1 MYSVDKKTQLKDFA
15 SAIAVP
21 VGLTDSHKWPVRAGT
36 VIFPVRN
43 HFVNQLLIQ
52 LSEANIAGQ
61 PQKWKEAFHSPTQ
74 LWRMSHHLVL
84 GLLDEGMSGTHIAE
98 KILLLLEGIS
108 VLSNGHY
115 FEPMG
120 SHKILN
126 DLDVESLS
134 QKSRMNHNDS
144 RTLLS
149 LSGALWAY
157 SEVNYFVAHE
167 LTCEYHG
174 AYELQSG
181 EKAVVRDFINLCP
194 HDLWVER
201 DFGGLPK
208 QLRIVTF
215 HDNSLDI
222 SYDVYN
228 NLFDNNGTLRAS
240 LLNGY
245 AIADGLVV
253 STQDVQSLINC
264 ISEKIAK
271 FADEVE
277 LMDKNAIAHK
287 YMDIFW
293 YRKKSLTDYL
303 NIQWKP
309 DSTLSD
315 LLNQGL
321 KVGPQKAKPKDN
333 DKNSTKSVVEKIS
346 EEFDFSEFL
355 VG

>member
-1 MYSVDKKTQLKDFA
+1 
-15 SAIAVP
+15 
-21 VGLTDSHKWPVRAGT
+21 
-36 VIFPVRN
+36 
-43 HFVNQLLIQ
+43 
-52 LSEANIAGQ
+52 
-61 PQKWKEAFHSPTQ
+61 
-74 LWRMSHHLVL
+74 
-84 GLLDEGMSGTHIAE
+84 MSGTHIAE

-115 FEPMG
+115 FESMG

-126 DLDVESLS
+126 DLDVEALS
-134 QKSRMNHNDS
+134 QNLRMNFDDS

-149 LSGALWAY
+149 LSGVLWAY

-174 AYELQSG
+174 AYKLQSG

-194 HDLWVER
+194 SDLWPER
-201 DFGGLPK
+201 DFGGLPER
-208 QLRIVTF
+208 LRVVTF
-215 HDNSLDI
+215 HDSSLDI

-228 NLFDNNGTLRAS
+228 NLFDKNGTLRTS
-240 LLNGY
+240 LVDGY
-245 AIADGLVV
+245 ALADGLVV
-253 STQDVQSLINC
+253 SIQEVQRLISC
-264 ISEKIAK
+264 LSEKIAL

-277 LMDKNAIAHK
+277 LMDKNMIAHK

-303 NIQWKP
+303 NVHWKP
-309 DSTLSD
+309 DNTLSD

-333 DKNSTKSVVEKIS
+333 NKSSSKSVVEKIT
-346 EEFDFSEFL
+346 EEFDFSEFF